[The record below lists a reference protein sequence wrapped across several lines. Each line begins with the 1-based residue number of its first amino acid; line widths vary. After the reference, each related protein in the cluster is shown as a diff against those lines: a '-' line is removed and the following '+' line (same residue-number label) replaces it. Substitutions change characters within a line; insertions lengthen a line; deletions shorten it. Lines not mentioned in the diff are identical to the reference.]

1 MILVITG
8 PTGVGKT
15 KLSLELA
22 KKYNVE
28 IINAD
33 SMQIYKG
40 LNIGTAKVEDM
51 MGIKHHLIDFL
62 PVDKYYSVYNYQID
76 ARKILDKLIE
86 DNKNVIIVGGTGLYI
101 SALLY
106 DYKFN
111 DESLNET
118 YDDLTNQEILNEI
131 LLLDKDNK
139 THINNR
145 QRLIR
150 DLNRL
155 RSGNIIQKDSKLI
168 YDALFIGLTTNRD
181 NLYSIIDKRVD
192 KMIELGL
199 INEVEQL
206 YNSNIFT
213 RSITTAIGYKE
224 LYLYFDNKITLEESI
239 ELIKKNTRHYA
250 KRQYTWF
257 NNKFDMNWFDVDF
270 DNFDKTILEVDNF
283 IKETNY

>member
-15 KLSLELA
+15 RLSLELG
-22 KKYNVE
+22 KKYNAE

-62 PVDKYYSVYNYQID
+62 PVDQYYSVYNYQID
-76 ARKILDKLIE
+76 ARKILDNLIKE
-86 DNKNVIIVGGTGLYI
+86 KKNVIIVGGTGLYI
-101 SALLY
+101 SALLF

-111 DESLNET
+111 NESLNDT
-118 YDDLTNQEILNEI
+118 YDNLTNQELYNEI

-155 RSGNIIQKDSKLI
+155 RSGNIIQKDSKQI

-192 KMIELGL
+192 KMVELGL

-270 DNFDKTILEVDNF
+270 DNFDKTILEVDSF
-283 IKETNY
+283 IKENI